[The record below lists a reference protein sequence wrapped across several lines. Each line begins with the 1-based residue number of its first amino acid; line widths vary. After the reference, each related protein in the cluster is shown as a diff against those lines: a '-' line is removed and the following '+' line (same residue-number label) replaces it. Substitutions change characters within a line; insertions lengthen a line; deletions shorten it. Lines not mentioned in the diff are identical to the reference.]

1 MPPCCGRLSLN
12 ALVNSQNHMTAPLS
26 SQTTFRHYREQHS
39 RQAGEVSFQV
49 VVGETDLWVAA
60 EEDLS
65 RELSLLAAKL
75 RGEIQAYMA
84 LDPSFRTS
92 LVPIDIL
99 PSAPDIVRRMAAGAR
114 LAGVGPF
121 AAVAGTIAQ
130 LVAEHFK
137 ARSPEMLVEN
147 GGDIY
152 IQGRRERIIGLLPEV
167 NSKAMFGLRIA
178 GGALPLAICSSS
190 ASIGHS
196 LSFGHGELATVLAV
210 DGAFSDAAATALCNM
225 LQTAEDIPVV
235 VKQAQAW
242 AKYGLK
248 GVFVQC
254 GDRLGMWGD
263 FELVSL

>member
-1 MPPCCGRLSLN
+1 MPEPIS
-12 ALVNSQNHMTAPLS
+12 P
-26 SQTTFRHYREQHS
+26 QTTHRRYREQHS
-39 RQAGEVSFQV
+39 PYADEARFQV

-60 EEDLS
+60 KEDLS
-65 RELSLLAAKL
+65 REIAVFAAGL

-84 LDPSFRTS
+84 LAPEFRTS
-92 LVPIDIL
+92 FVPIDVL
-99 PSAPDIVRRMAAGAR
+99 PEAPEVVKRMAAGAR

-130 LVAEHFK
+130 MIAEHFK

-152 IQGRRERIIGLLPEV
+152 IQGRRERVVGLLPDV
-167 NSKAMFGLRIA
+167 NNEAMLGLRLA
-178 GGALPLAICSSS
+178 GSALPLAVCSSS

-196 LSFGHGELATVLAV
+196 LSFGRGELATTIAP
-210 DGAFSDAAATALCNM
+210 DGAFADAAATALCNM
-225 LQTAEDIPVV
+225 LQTPDDVPLAVN
-235 VKQAQAW
+235 QAKTW
-242 AKYGLK
+242 ARYGLK

-254 GDRLGMWGD
+254 GESLGMWGD

>member
-1 MPPCCGRLSLN
+1 MPLYCGRLSRKPSADGRN
-12 ALVNSQNHMTAPLS
+12 FMSAPLS
-26 SQTTFRHYREQHS
+26 SQTTVRHYREQHT
-39 RQAGEVSFQV
+39 RHADEVSFQV

-60 EEDLS
+60 KENFS
-65 RELSLLAAKL
+65 RELSLLVAGL
-75 RGEIQAYMA
+75 RGEIQAYMT
-84 LDPSFRTS
+84 LDPRFRTS
-92 LVPIDIL
+92 LAPVDIL
-99 PSAPDIVRRMAAGAR
+99 PQASEIVRRMAAGAR

-130 LVAEHFK
+130 LAAEYFK
-137 ARSPEMLVEN
+137 DRSPEMLVEN

-152 IQGRRERIIGLLPEV
+152 IQGCRERIIGLLPDV
-167 NSKAMFGLRIA
+167 NSKAMLGLRIE
-178 GGALPLAICSSS
+178 GDALPLAVCSSS

-196 LSFGHGELATVLAV
+196 LSFGQGELATVLAV

-225 LQTAEDIPVV
+225 LQTAEDIPLA

-254 GDRLGMWGD
+254 GERLGMWGD